1 MKLYEEK
8 TRLPSAG
15 AAGCCG
21 VQLGPGR
28 VAGGGMQR
36 RDALVSEG
44 WAAANCAPVIT
55 THHQQRWTIQTIIYR
70 NYISSKYTK
79 LQITIELM
87 HTSCTQCS
95 SEHLRKLYVLITVT

>member
-15 AAGCCG
+15 LPG
-21 VQLGPGR
+21 VAVSSLARGG

-55 THHQQRWTIQTIIYR
+55 THHQQHWTIRTIIYR

-79 LQITIELM
+79 LQITINALN
-87 HTSCTQCS
+87 
-95 SEHLRKLYVLITVT
+95 

>member
-8 TRLPSAG
+8 TRLPSAL

-21 VQLGPGR
+21 MELGPGR
-28 VAGGGMQR
+28 GGRGMQR

-55 THHQQRWTIQTIIYR
+55 THDQQNWTSLTIIYR

-79 LQITIELM
+79 LQITIEKM
-87 HTSCTQCS
+87 HTFCS
-95 SEHLRKLYVLITVT
+95 ARSAVQSIGGY

>member
-21 VQLGPGR
+21 EELGPGR

-55 THHQQRWTIQTIIYR
+55 THHQQRWTSQTIIYR
-70 NYISSKYTK
+70 NYKMSIASPRNNQGQTLDCVS
-79 LQITIELM
+79 
-87 HTSCTQCS
+87 
-95 SEHLRKLYVLITVT
+95 